1 MPREEK
7 GREFIPIGKIVGA
20 HGIRGRVK
28 LLYFSRLKAFPYSE
42 IYLQEPTGRYR
53 SLRVLSSIP
62 LKGVLALEVEG
73 IHTRTAALSLSGR
86 LVFCPR
92 ESFPATEPDEFYWN
106 DLIGMEVISPDV
118 PDPGRI
124 TGVIETGATDILEI
138 EISGKNILIPFA
150 YHWLEE
156 ILPTEGRIVLKPGAL
171 EFFDVH

>member
-7 GREFIPIGKIVGA
+7 GRGFIPIGKIVGA

-42 IYLQEPTGRYR
+42 IYLQEPAGRYR

-73 IHTRTAALSLSGR
+73 IHTRTDALALSGR

-106 DLIGMEVISPDV
+106 DLIGMEVVSPDA
-118 PDPGRI
+118 PAPGRV

-150 YHWLEE
+150 YQWLEE
-156 ILPTEGRIVLKPGAL
+156 ILPEEGRVVLKPGAL